1 MQISEFSRAAGIPP
15 DTVRFYV
22 RRGLL
27 KPETST
33 RGGSNPYQIF
43 SHQHVEAARLIRLA
57 QSLGFT
63 LREIATIAAELGAVG
78 LSGKRKIELLRERLD
93 ELELKAAH
101 IKRMTTY
108 LRAKVAWMEG
118 GERGAEPTL
127 DGSAPILSLPACTV
141 ADAFV
146 QSKRQTR
153 AGERAPAARPSRRA
167 SR

>member
-27 KPETST
+27 QPETGM

-43 SHQHVEAARLIRLA
+43 TTQHVEAARLIRLA

-63 LREIATIAAELGAVG
+63 LREIAAIATQLGAEG
-78 LSGKRKIELLRERLD
+78 LTRKRKIELLRERLD
-93 ELELKAAH
+93 ELEQKAAH

-108 LRAKVAWMEG
+108 LGAKVAWMEG
-118 GERGAEPTL
+118 GERGPEPTL
-127 DGSAPILSLPACTV
+127 DGSAPVLPACTV
-141 ADAFV
+141 ETAFV
-146 QSKRQTR
+146 R
-153 AGERAPAARPSRRA
+153 AKPQASAIRRSAAARSARRA
-167 SR
+167 AR